1 MNNNAVSLR
10 TQGAEYASQ
19 FQAHE
24 SASSF
29 PFSLTL
35 SRVGADFLLLLCAT
49 MTGGAVGHV
58 LQRTASF
65 SLTPEQLL
73 LGSLVYSALVLSLLA
88 GENGTYTIYW
98 ASNLIDWL
106 ILTNVT
112 ITNGPVEFID
122 PINGEAQRFYRAS
135 PAP

>member
-1 MNNNAVSLR
+1 MAGAAVSSN
-10 TQGAEYASQ
+10 A
-19 FQAHE
+19 
-24 SASSF
+24 
-29 PFSLTL
+29 TL
-35 SRVGADFLLLLCAT
+35 
-49 MTGGAVGHV
+49 AVTEPV
-58 LQRTASF
+58 DLKFNEITLQPGNQVSI
-65 SLTPEQLL
+65 
-73 LGSLVYSALVLSLLA
+73 LLA